1 MNVAPRVAGRSA
13 HGRLWHYRSATMVD
27 AIGTAC
33 RTRAISAAAVPIVPV
48 IHRTTA
54 SNSLRPGCA
63 ELRDFG
69 LLEPRG
75 RHAGPR
81 VVRRLR
87 VRVAYQ
93 MGMTG
98 ISI

>member
-1 MNVAPRVAGRSA
+1 MERSKGRRPVRAGS
-13 HGRLWHYRSATMVD
+13 
-27 AIGTAC
+27 
-33 RTRAISAAAVPIVPV
+33 
-48 IHRTTA
+48 
-54 SNSLRPGCA
+54 
-63 ELRDFG
+63 FG